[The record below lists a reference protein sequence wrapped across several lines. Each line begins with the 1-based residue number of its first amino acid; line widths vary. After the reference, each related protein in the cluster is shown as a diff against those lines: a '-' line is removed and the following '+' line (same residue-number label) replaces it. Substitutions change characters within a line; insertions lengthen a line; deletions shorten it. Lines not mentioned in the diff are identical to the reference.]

1 MEDIKH
7 LVELLKSLDNK
18 LARCMKCGFC
28 QAVCP
33 LYNETY
39 KESDTSR
46 GKIAILEGLAD
57 SLLNNTKIASDR
69 INRCVTCGSCKM
81 NCPSGVD
88 TLDIFYHSRII
99 LSEYNGLPLAKKV
112 IFRNILANPGLFDRL
127 LQLGA
132 SFQGIFLK
140 EANKDLQTSCVK
152 YFPQLKGRHIKKLV
166 KTPFHKRLGSKNNN
180 GKVSVLFFYG
190 CAIDRMLTS
199 IGEATVNVLNYFH
212 VNTFI
217 PEKLICCGLP
227 ALASGDMKSFTVLL
241 REQIT
246 TMRHIPFDY
255 IITACATCSYTLKEV
270 WKEYSY
276 RLGADERDII
286 LDFSNRTLDV
296 NEFLINVLK
305 VDHLK
310 EQKQVKYN
318 VTYHDP
324 CHLKKSLKIQREPRE
339 IIALTRH
346 NFKELP
352 ESDWC
357 CGSGGSF
364 NLQHYELSYNI
375 GLRKLKNIDA
385 IKPDIVATSCPGC
398 ILQLT
403 DVASRNNRDYKV
415 KHVIELL
422 SDQLKEV

>member
-1 MEDIKH
+1 
-7 LVELLKSLDNK
+7 
-18 LARCMKCGFC
+18 
-28 QAVCP
+28 
-33 LYNETY
+33 
-39 KESDTSR
+39 
-46 GKIAILEGLAD
+46 
-57 SLLNNTKIASDR
+57 
-69 INRCVTCGSCKM
+69 
-81 NCPSGVD
+81 
-88 TLDIFYHSRII
+88 
-99 LSEYNGLPLAKKV
+99 
-112 IFRNILANPGLFDRL
+112 
-127 LQLGA
+127 
-132 SFQGIFLK
+132 
-140 EANKDLQTSCVK
+140 
-152 YFPQLKGRHIKKLV
+152 
-166 KTPFHKRLGSKNNN
+166 
-180 GKVSVLFFYG
+180 
-190 CAIDRMLTS
+190 
-199 IGEATVNVLNYFH
+199 
-212 VNTFI
+212 
-217 PEKLICCGLP
+217 
-227 ALASGDMKSFTVLL
+227 MKSFTVLL

-364 NLQHYELSYNI
+364 NLQHQ
-375 GLRKLKNIDA
+375 
-385 IKPDIVATSCPGC
+385 CP
-398 ILQLT
+398 
-403 DVASRNNRDYKV
+403 K
-415 KHVIELL
+415 
-422 SDQLKEV
+422 